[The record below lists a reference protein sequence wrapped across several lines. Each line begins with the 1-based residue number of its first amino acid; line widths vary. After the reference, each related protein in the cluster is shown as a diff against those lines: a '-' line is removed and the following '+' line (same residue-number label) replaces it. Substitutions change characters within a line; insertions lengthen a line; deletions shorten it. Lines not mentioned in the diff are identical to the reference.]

1 MPYLTVDQAI
11 NKYRLTQDELDKLI
25 ESKSIRTD
33 LLDDE
38 ITILR
43 QIDVARASAE
53 KYVHRESFKHLEN
66 VPIAM
71 SDASLKYQIKLAT
84 IQNWRRNGI
93 IRELGGDPEHKQ
105 RLFVNEADVAYIK
118 AVSDITGITMGRSTL
133 SPNGDP

>member
-1 MPYLTVDQAI
+1 MPYVTIDQAV
-11 NKYRLTQDELDKLI
+11 KQYDLTKDELDKLI
-25 ESKSIRTD
+25 RSKKIRTD

-38 ITILR
+38 FTILR

-71 SDASLKYQIKLAT
+71 SDASLKYQIKLVT

-93 IRELGGDPEHKQ
+93 IRELGGDPGHKQ
-105 RLFVNEADVAYIK
+105 RLLVNEADVAYIK
-118 AVSDITGITMGRSTL
+118 AVSEITGITMGRSTL
-133 SPNGDP
+133 DQNGP